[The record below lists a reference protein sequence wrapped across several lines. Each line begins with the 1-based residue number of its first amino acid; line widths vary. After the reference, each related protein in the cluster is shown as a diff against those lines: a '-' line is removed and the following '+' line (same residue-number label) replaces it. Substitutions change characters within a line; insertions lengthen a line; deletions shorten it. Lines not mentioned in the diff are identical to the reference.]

1 MQPEISPLLTDLYQ
15 INMIQAYLDHGDI
28 GIAVFELF
36 VRSLPP
42 RRGFLLAAGL
52 QQALD
57 YPEDLCFSA
66 AEIDWLK
73 STGRF
78 NQNLLDYLG
87 GFRFTGDL
95 YAMPEGTAFF

>member
-1 MQPEISPLLTDLYQ
+1 MEAATSPLLTDLYQ
-15 INMIQAYLDHGDI
+15 INMIQAYLDYGDT
-28 GIAVFELF
+28 GTAVFELF

-57 YPEDLCFSA
+57 YLENLRFSPA
-66 AEIDWLK
+66 DIDWLK

-78 NQNLLDYLG
+78 NNNLLEYLG
-87 GFRFTGDL
+87 DFRFTGDVH
-95 YAMPEGTAFF
+95 AIA